1 MHKFLW
7 SQTAVKDLEK
17 EETCPTRW
25 KAQWLDRSIPSISN
39 EDMDRGKYFEQLLL
53 GHSANE
59 KDIITD
65 LPRLD
70 NGTKSTD
77 QIRIEAQAERGKR
90 ILSNPNDPEY
100 LGFGIVS
107 TQLRVTHE
115 DESGVIDIEATDGKN
130 DWVID
135 VKLTRDLTNTRTI
148 YGWGNDLSTMDLV
161 QLAHYSNLYEISTG
175 RKPRVG
181 FLIFDYSAKKRI
193 KFSEI
198 LLSET
203 RIRERLDRFNM
214 AKEVVKLY
222 ETKGWVKTPSIGE
235 CEKCNIGCSLREYPS
250 KIIKETVNY

>member
-25 KAQWLDRSIPSISN
+25 KAQWLDGSIPSISN

-90 ILSNPNDPEY
+90 ILSNPNDSEY

-107 TQLRVTHE
+107 TQLRLTNE

-130 DWVID
+130 DWIID
-135 VKLTRDLTNTRTI
+135 VKLTRDLTNVRTI
-148 YGWGNDLSTMDLV
+148 YGWGNELSKMDLL
-161 QLAHYSNLYEISTG
+161 QFAHYKSLYFKNFEREPKLG
-175 RKPRVG
+175 V
-181 FLIFDYSAKKRI
+181 LIFDYSPKKRI

-198 LLSET
+198 ILSDLKAKEKV
-203 RIRERLDRFNM
+203 DRFNM
-214 AKEVVKLY
+214 AKDVVKLY
-222 ETKGWVKTPSIGE
+222 SERGWIKTPSIGE
-235 CEKCNIGCSLREYPS
+235 CEKCNIGCSVREYPT
-250 KIIKETVNY
+250 KIIKEIVNY